1 MAEPTDNANF
11 LRASGLLIPDGASLY
26 GLLAIS
32 LLLHLLPDQ
41 IQWQLQLHLKSETAF
56 QYWQVFT
63 AHFVHISWQH
73 LLGNGICLVVLQQ
86 VYGRCFSSLS
96 WLYAV
101 VFLVVFV
108 SAGLIFLSVELHWY
122 AGLSAIVLGIAC
134 YAAVI
139 DKHYKLVF
147 NVLVISALGV
157 YSGIFLLQGE
167 VSAGL
172 GLVPVA
178 SFSHILGIIC
188 GVFLGG
194 VVRINRTRKLH
205 SQTNTTL

>member
-1 MAEPTDNANF
+1 MAETNDKAKLF
-11 LRASGLLIPDGASLY
+11 RLSGLLTSEGTSLY

-41 IQWQLQLHLKSETAF
+41 NQWQLHLHLESETVF
-56 QYWQVFT
+56 QYWQIFT

-73 LLGNGICLVVLQQ
+73 LIGNGICLVVLQQ
-86 VYGRCFSSLS
+86 IYGRCFRSLS

-101 VFLVVFV
+101 AFLVVFV
-108 SAGLIFLSVELHWY
+108 SAGLIFLSVELRWY
-122 AGLSAIVLGIAC
+122 AGLSAVVLGLAC

-147 NVLVISALGV
+147 NVLVVSALAV

-178 SFSHILGIIC
+178 SLSHVLGIIC

-194 VVRINRTRKLH
+194 IVRINRARKLH
-205 SQTNTTL
+205 SQTNIAL